1 MIKKIKFYFILT
13 IIVFTFN
20 NVFASQSNYF
30 SKGKSLFDSK
40 NFEKSKFF
48 FEKDIVF
55 NPKNANSYLY
65 LAKIFN
71 IKDEKYEEE
80 KNLETLLML
89 EPSNEEGMVMLMHLK
104 LEDSNFSK
112 AKLLLKQFKEICVNL
127 CSEEKLISDKLK
139 SISETE
145 SK

>member
-1 MIKKIKFYFILT
+1 MKKVFLIFLFLKVLFFTTFSISEEYF
-13 IIVFTFN
+13 N
-20 NVFASQSNYF
+20 E
-30 SKGKSLFDSK
+30 GKNLFDNK
-40 NFEKSKFF
+40 DFDKSKFF

-55 NPKNANSYLY
+55 NPKSANSYLY

-71 IKDEKYEEE
+71 IKEEKYEEE
-80 KNLETLLML
+80 KNLETLLMIH
-89 EPSNEEGMVMLMHLK
+89 PSNEEGIVMLMHLK

-112 AKLLLKQFKEICVNL
+112 VKLLLKQFKEICVNL

>member
-1 MIKKIKFYFILT
+1 MKKVFLIFLFLKVLFFATFSISEEYF
-13 IIVFTFN
+13 N
-20 NVFASQSNYF
+20 E
-30 SKGKSLFDSK
+30 GKNLFDNK
-40 NFEKSKFF
+40 DFDKSKFF

-71 IKDEKYEEE
+71 IKKEKYEEE

>member
-1 MIKKIKFYFILT
+1 MKKVFLIFLFLKFLFFTTFSISEEYF
-13 IIVFTFN
+13 N
-20 NVFASQSNYF
+20 E
-30 SKGKSLFDSK
+30 GKNLFDNK
-40 NFEKSKFF
+40 DFDKSKFF

-89 EPSNEEGMVMLMHLK
+89 EPSNEEGIVMLMHLK

-112 AKLLLKQFKEICVNL
+112 VKLLLKQFKEICVNL

>member
-1 MIKKIKFYFILT
+1 MKKVFLIFLFLKVLFFTTFSISEEYF
-13 IIVFTFN
+13 
-20 NVFASQSNYF
+20 
-30 SKGKSLFDSK
+30 KEGKNLFDNK
-40 NFEKSKFF
+40 DFDKSKFF